1 MDLIIGGAYQGK
13 LAYAM
18 EHFHLTQEDL
28 AHYDGGFDTSRRCIC
43 YLEEAVYAAVAAGE
57 PFVLPNLRPDAVVLC
72 TDVSCGVVPM
82 DKTQRL
88 WRAGPCALWP
98 GRRTPSPGSSA
109 ACRCG

>member
-43 YLEEAVYAAVAAGE
+43 YLGGGVCRRSRRGALCAAQPAAGCRGALHGR
-57 PFVLPNLRPDAVVLC
+57 VLRSGAY
-72 TDVSCGVVPM
+72 G
-82 DKTQRL
+82 
-88 WRAGPCALWP
+88 
-98 GRRTPSPGSSA
+98 
-109 ACRCG
+109 

>member
-57 PFVLPNLRPDAVVLC
+57 PFAQPAAGCRGALHGRVLRSGAY
-72 TDVSCGVVPM
+72 G
-82 DKTQRL
+82 
-88 WRAGPCALWP
+88 
-98 GRRTPSPGSSA
+98 
-109 ACRCG
+109 

>member
-57 PFVLPNLRPDAVVLC
+57 PVVLPDLRPDAVVLC

-88 WRAGPCALWP
+88 WREEVGRAVCALA
-98 GRRTPSPGSSA
+98 RQADSVTRIF
-109 ACRCG
+109 